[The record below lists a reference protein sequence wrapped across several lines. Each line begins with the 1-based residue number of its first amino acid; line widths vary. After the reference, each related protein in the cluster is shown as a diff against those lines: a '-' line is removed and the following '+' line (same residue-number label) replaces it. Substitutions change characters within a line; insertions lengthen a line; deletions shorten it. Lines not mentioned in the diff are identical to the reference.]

1 MKKEARQI
9 KVKRNNSLPPKSLQQ
24 DPHFLH
30 LFSSSLI
37 REVLFFSN
45 LHLMFFFV
53 KSKTG
58 SGGLWAM
65 ECPEPRLVLFDS
77 CRGSCQAS
85 WDLCQGLPAVL
96 YVHKTVLSRINH
108 IEISTSCSQNL
119 RIPFRASHLQ
129 RLTDN
134 IFQELKGLKTH
145 KVPSN
150 VEISSS
156 FFLLGERSSTWRI
169 KIYI

>member
-9 KVKRNNSLPPKSLQQ
+9 KVKRYNSLPPKSLQQ

-30 LFSSSLI
+30 LFSTSLI

-45 LHLMFFFV
+45 SHLMFFFV

-58 SGGLWAM
+58 SGGLWAL
-65 ECPEPRLVLFDS
+65 ECPEPEFFDS

-85 WDLCQGLPAVL
+85 WDM
-96 YVHKTVLSRINH
+96 YHKTVLSRINH
-108 IEISTSCSQNL
+108 SEVSTSCSQNL

-156 FFLLGERSSTWRI
+156 FFLLGERFSTWRI